1 MIQMLDDL
9 DNIVIPT
16 ANEKEFLKGIKKI
29 RIKEMS
35 SHYDEY

>member
-16 ANEKEFLKGIKKI
+16 DNEKEFLKEIKKL
-29 RIKEMS
+29 E
-35 SHYDEY
+35 